1 MYKDEVMEHYRTA
14 NELRKQLEE
23 ANKELIY
30 YKNQIGDKENES
42 GHHNAVIEQE
52 IKEAMGNK
60 KKTKARIQRRIYK
73 NKFLY

>member
-1 MYKDEVMEHYRTA
+1 MEHYRTA

-60 KKTKARIQRRIYK
+60 KDKSKDSKKDLQKVSGNRGRRG
-73 NKFLY
+73 